1 MSLWWSFTL
10 TAFGAAGIFLTY
22 RSYTAYLGPAIGI
35 SIQLVWV
42 AYALASQQWWFIVS
56 ALLYGGSHLY
66 GIRKRRRERAPR
78 SIPAGQCVEVVETPT
93 VADNFDPPPY
103 VDRRFEP
110 DLNLVGNLEGSQ
122 REIRRVRKFIQKGLN
137 EPQCGRWGAVP
148 QAIMRPL
155 PTPPPPPRGGSGQ
168 ACGRCHEGHH
178 HGQD

>member
-42 AYALASQQWWFIVS
+42 AYAVASEQWWFIVS

-66 GIRKRRRERAPR
+66 GIRKRRHERSPR
-78 SIPAGQCVEVVETPT
+78 VVPAGRHVEVVDTPR
-93 VADNFDPPPY
+93 VSSNFNPP
-103 VDRRFEP
+103 
-110 DLNLVGNLEGSQ
+110 Q
-122 REIRRVRKFIQKGLN
+122 R
-137 EPQCGRWGAVP
+137 GRWGAAP

>member
-42 AYALASQQWWFIVS
+42 AYAIASEQWWFIVS

-66 GIRKRRRERAPR
+66 GIRKRQRERTPR
-78 SIPAGQCVEVVETPT
+78 SIPVGRCVEVVDTPPLNS
-93 VADNFDPPPY
+93 NFDPPPY
-103 VDRRFEP
+103 GRQRFEP

-122 REIRRVRKFIQKGLN
+122 REIRRVRKFIKKGLREQRRGLDHLPVPPPSVVVQN
-137 EPQCGRWGAVP
+137 QERPLKPGETESQRWGDFD
-148 QAIMRPL
+148 
-155 PTPPPPPRGGSGQ
+155 G
-168 ACGRCHEGHH
+168 
-178 HGQD
+178 